1 MLSKGPNEDWGITK
15 SKDQHIRSATDHA
28 VHAMII
34 AGIHQ
39 VNKDPKNVIIYTQD
53 FYKGTENDNFIY
65 GQSKYQKFL
74 LTERRRKQH

>member
-1 MLSKGPNEDWGITK
+1 
-15 SKDQHIRSATDHA
+15 
-28 VHAMII
+28 MII

-39 VNKDPKNVIIYTQD
+39 VNKVPKNVIIYTQD

-65 GQSKYQKFL
+65 GQSKYQEFL